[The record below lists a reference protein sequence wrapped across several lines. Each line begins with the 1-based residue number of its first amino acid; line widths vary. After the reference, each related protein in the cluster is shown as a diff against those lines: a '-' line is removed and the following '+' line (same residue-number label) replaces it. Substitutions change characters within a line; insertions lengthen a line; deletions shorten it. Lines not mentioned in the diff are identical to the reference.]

1 MAVDL
6 KNHPGLNP
14 DYFAGMD
21 ERRRAMAVNRARKR
35 AAVVAGIPPH
45 AVKLVP
51 VPKQPNKY
59 VPHIG
64 AKQRGKFLNAEP
76 RMAAE

>member
-14 DYFAGMD
+14 DYFADMQTRR
-21 ERRRAMAVNRARKR
+21 EVMAYNSEQRRRMRL
-35 AAVVAGIPPH
+35 
-45 AVKLVP
+45 KLPFMPQIP
-51 VPKQPNKY
+51 VPPQPNKY

-64 AKQRGKFLNAEP
+64 AKQRAKGAKNAEK
-76 RMAAE
+76 